1 MKIFDPEKGFD
12 AFRKLFFLINTKN
25 KKMFLI

>member
-12 AFRKLFFLINTKN
+12 AFRKLFFLINTK